1 MATMLIDG
9 EAVPAQTGKTLE
21 VRNPAT
27 GEVVDTIPKGSPAD
41 VDAAVAAAARAFP
54 AWASLSGTKR
64 AAFMHAAAVKVKAAV
79 PEIARLLTLEQG
91 KPLAHAV
98 IEATRVAEN
107 LEFFAGFAD
116 KLRGDYVPLEDQNK
130 FGLTMR
136 RPVGVV
142 VAITPWNFPLTLMA
156 NKICPAL
163 AAGCTVVL
171 KPAST
176 TPLATQKTI
185 EIINSVGIPAGV
197 LNTVHG
203 PGAEIG
209 DALVSHPK
217 VNKIA
222 FTGQTETG
230 KRILKL
236 AAENVTRV
244 TLELGGS
251 DAMIVCDDADIRR
264 ATAATAIGR
273 FFNAGQACLA
283 VKRIF
288 LFEKIAEEFM
298 TKFTERAQKEWKI
311 GEQFAADTKMGP
323 LHTEQQRTEVES
335 QVADAVKRGA
345 KVLAGGTRPDGPEYA
360 KGWFYPATV
369 LTDVPEDS
377 RMATE
382 EVFGPAVPLFIV
394 NDLDEAIAK
403 ANASIYGLGSSIF
416 TRDMAKARKAAEQL
430 DAGYTWVNDIQVAY
444 DQLPF
449 GGAKQSGFGKEHGI
463 EAIES
468 YTEKKS
474 VVLGSA

>member
-1 MATMLIDG
+1 MAQMLMNG
-9 EAVPAQTGKTLE
+9 ALVGAQGGKTIQ
-21 VRNPAT
+21 VRNPAN
-27 GEVVDTIPKGSPAD
+27 GEIVGDVPRGTIAD
-41 VDAAVAAAARAFP
+41 VDAAVTAAAKAFP
-54 AWASLSGTKR
+54 GWAATPASKR
-64 AAFMHAAAVKVKAAV
+64 AAMMHEAARKMREVVDEVAK
-79 PEIARLLTLEQG
+79 LLSLEQG
-91 KPLAHAV
+91 KPFAHAK
-98 IEATRVAEN
+98 IEAMRVAEN
-107 LEFFAGFAD
+107 LEYFAGLAD
-116 KLRGDYVPLEDQNK
+116 KLRGDYIPLDDPSK
-130 FGLTMR
+130 FGITIR

-142 VAITPWNFPLTLMA
+142 AAITPWNFPLTLFA
-156 NKICPAL
+156 NKLCPAL
-163 AAGCTVVL
+163 ATGCTIVL

-176 TPLATQKTI
+176 TPLATQRAI
-185 EIINSVGIPAGV
+185 EAINSAGFPPGV
-197 LNTVHG
+197 INTLHG
-203 PGAEIG
+203 SGAEVG
-209 DALVSHPK
+209 DALVSHPR

-230 KRILKL
+230 KRIMQL
-236 AAENVTRV
+236 AARNVTRI

-251 DAMIVCDDADIRR
+251 DAMIVADDADIRR
-264 ATAATAIGR
+264 ATAAAAIGR

-298 TKFTERAQKEWKI
+298 TKFTERAQKEWKL

-323 LHTEQQRTEVES
+323 LHTETQRAEVEA

-345 KVLAGGTRPDGPEYA
+345 RVLAGGRRPDGAEFS

-369 LTDVPEDS
+369 LADVPEDS

-394 NDLDEAIAK
+394 KDLDEAIAK
-403 ANASIYGLGSSIF
+403 ANNSIYGLGSSIF

-463 EAIES
+463 EAVES

>member
-1 MATMLIDG
+1 MAQMLLNG
-9 EAVPAQTGKTLE
+9 ELVGSQSGKTMP
-21 VRNPAT
+21 VRNPAN
-27 GEVVDTIPKGSPAD
+27 GEQVGEIPRGTAGD
-41 VDAAVAAAARAFP
+41 VDAAVSAAAKAFP
-54 AWASLSGTKR
+54 GWAATPASKR
-64 AAFMHAAAVKVKAAV
+64 ARLMHEGAQKMREVLDEVAT
-79 PEIARLLTLEQG
+79 LLSKEQG
-91 KPLAHAV
+91 KPFAHAK

-107 LEFFAGFAD
+107 LEYFAGLAD
-116 KLRGDYVPLEDQNK
+116 KIRGDYIPLDDPAK
-130 FGLTMR
+130 FGITIR

-142 VAITPWNFPLTLMA
+142 AAITPWNFPLTLFA
-156 NKICPAL
+156 NKLCPAL
-163 AAGCTVVL
+163 ATGCTIVL

-176 TPLATQKTI
+176 TPLATQRAI
-185 EIINSVGIPAGV
+185 EAINSAGFPPGV
-197 LNTVHG
+197 INTLHG
-203 PGAEIG
+203 SGAEVG
-209 DALVSHPK
+209 DALVSHPR

-230 KRILKL
+230 KRIMQL
-236 AAENVTRV
+236 ASKNVTRV

-251 DAMIVCDDADIRR
+251 DAMIVADDADIRR
-264 ATAATAIGR
+264 ATAAAAIGR

-288 LFEKIAEEFM
+288 LFDKVAEEFM

-311 GEQFAADTKMGP
+311 GDQFAADTKMGP
-323 LHTEQQRTEVES
+323 LHTETQRNEVEA

-345 KVLAGGTRPDGPEYA
+345 KVLAGGKRPDGAEFA
-360 KGWFYPATV
+360 KGWYYPATV
-369 LTDVPEDS
+369 LADVPYDS
-377 RMATE
+377 RMAKE

-394 NDLDEAIAK
+394 KDLDEAIAK
-403 ANASIYGLGSSIF
+403 ANDSIYGLGSSIF

-449 GGAKQSGFGKEHGI
+449 GGAKQSGFGKEHGV

>member
-1 MATMLIDG
+1 MLLNG
-9 EAVPAQTGKTLE
+9 ELVGSQSGKTMP
-21 VRNPAT
+21 VRNPAN
-27 GEVVDTIPKGSPAD
+27 GEQVGEIPRGTPAD
-41 VDAAVAAAARAFP
+41 VDAAVAAAAKAFP
-54 AWASLSGTKR
+54 GWAATPASKR
-64 AAFMHAAAVKVKAAV
+64 AKLMHEAAQKMREVLDEVAT
-79 PEIARLLTLEQG
+79 LLSKEQG
-91 KPLAHAV
+91 KPFAHAK
-98 IEATRVAEN
+98 IEASRVAEN
-107 LEFFAGFAD
+107 LEYFAGLAD
-116 KLRGDYVPLEDQNK
+116 KIRGDYIPLDDPAK
-130 FGLTMR
+130 FGITIR

-142 VAITPWNFPLTLMA
+142 AAITPWNFPLTLFA
-156 NKICPAL
+156 NKLCPAL
-163 AAGCTVVL
+163 ATGCTIVL

-176 TPLATQKTI
+176 TPLATQRAI
-185 EIINSVGIPAGV
+185 EAINSAGFPPGV
-197 LNTVHG
+197 INTLHG
-203 PGAEIG
+203 SGAEVG
-209 DALVSHPK
+209 DALVSHQR

-230 KRILKL
+230 KRIMQL
-236 AAENVTRV
+236 AAKNVTRV

-251 DAMIVCDDADIRR
+251 DAMVVADDADIRR
-264 ATAATAIGR
+264 ATAAAAIGR

-288 LFEKIAEEFM
+288 LFDKVAEEFM

-311 GEQFAADTKMGP
+311 GDQFAADTKMGP
-323 LHTEQQRTEVES
+323 LHTETQRSEVEA

-345 KVLAGGTRPDGPEYA
+345 KVLAGGKRPEGAEFA
-360 KGWFYPATV
+360 KGWYYPATV
-369 LTDVPEDS
+369 LADVPYDS

-394 NDLDEAIAK
+394 KDLDEAIAK
-403 ANASIYGLGSSIF
+403 ANDSIYGLGSSIF